1 MTDILPTFDGMNAA
15 GTVVTERELF
25 DLMWQ
30 AASRA
35 TEQCVDRGLSRGDK
49 VTKASARAAADEV
62 YRQYR
67 PQDFQAPAIPLPPIP
82 DPVQERMER
91 EPATVLGDDTPF

>member
-1 MTDILPTFDGMNAA
+1 MTDQLPTYDGQDAQ
-15 GTVVTERELF
+15 GTIVTERELF

-30 AASRA
+30 AANRA
-35 TEQCVDRGLSRGDK
+35 TEQCVSRGLSRGDK
-49 VTKASARAAADEV
+49 VTKDSARAAADEV

-67 PQDFQAPAIPLPPIP
+67 PQDFQAPVIPLRHVP

-91 EPATVLGDDTPF
+91 EPAPLDMPD

>member
-1 MTDILPTFDGMNAA
+1 MTDILPPYDGIDSS
-15 GTVVTERELF
+15 GTVVSERELF

-35 TEQCVDRGLSRGDK
+35 TEECVSRGISRGDK
-49 VTKASARAAADEV
+49 ITKDSARAAADEV

-67 PQDFQAPAIPLPPIP
+67 PQDFVAPVVPLPPVP
-82 DPVQERMER
+82 DEVRERMER
-91 EPATVLGDDTPF
+91 ERLI